1 MMPYFSVHNPF
12 NWRERA
18 TEARRLADIHRS
30 VIERDNMLSCAK
42 MYDRLAEMAEISNAA
57 PQKAANDSS

>member
-18 TEARRLADIHRS
+18 TEARRLADIYTG
-30 VIERDNMLSCAK
+30 VIGRDNMLSCAN
-42 MYDRLAEMAEISNAA
+42 MYDCLADMAETREIAA
-57 PQKAANDSS
+57 QKVA